1 MWLRFRSSPQNLV
14 EGRDSAV
21 IKEKASGAGDVAIR
35 RMRNP
40 RTGCSRRLRSRKAPV
55 RKSGGAFLPT
65 ARQTGPSHH
74 DRRRSLD
81 SGAPR
86 TGSLAQR
93 KACLFPTDLRL
104 QYQLRPK
111 AEHRHR
117 RGPPQRMARCQRNAA
132 TPWTGRQVFNEND
145 LAFPLDDRG
154 EYGKPHQP
162 KPSTPDDLPWEGR
175 QLPANAR
182 HSDLSLRGRAKPE
195 DAARRFRVLQ
205 GRLILVG
212 VRDNRV
218 EAGGEQNSVNKS
230 TGRTHF
236 IVPLS
241 TERPTRARLR

>member
-1 MWLRFRSSPQNLV
+1 MQGMSPSAACATP
-14 EGRDSAV
+14 GRGAPDAFGAARLLH
-21 IKEKASGAGDVAIR
+21 EKAAGHSCRRRAKPDLHIATGAAATAIGSLGSGASPGEGPANSR
-35 RMRNP
+35 PTSGRN
-40 RTGCSRRLRSRKAPV
+40 TSSA
-55 RKSGGAFLPT
+55 
-65 ARQTGPSHH
+65 
-74 DRRRSLD
+74 RRRSNGIAEAFHD
-81 SGAPR
+81 AWRGIKGMMPSNGYEQNIGIAGAHHNAWRGASVMPR
-86 TGSLAQR
+86 PLGPEGKSLTRTTWPSPSTTGVSTA
-93 KACLFPTDLRL
+93 
-104 QYQLRPK
+104 
-111 AEHRHR
+111 
-117 RGPPQRMARCQRNAA
+117 
-132 TPWTGRQVFNEND
+132 
-145 LAFPLDDRG
+145 
-154 EYGKPHQP
+154 KPHEP
-162 KPSTPDDLPWEGR
+162 KPSTPDSLPWEGR

>member
-1 MWLRFRSSPQNLV
+1 MQGMSPSAACATP
-14 EGRDSAV
+14 GRGAPDAFGAARLLH
-21 IKEKASGAGDVAIR
+21 EKAAGHS
-35 RMRNP
+35 
-40 RTGCSRRLRSRKAPV
+40 C
-55 RKSGGAFLPT
+55 
-65 ARQTGPSHH
+65 
-74 DRRRSLD
+74 RRRARPDLHIATGAAALTVAPLGRGASPNEKPADSRPTSGSNTSSARKRNIGIAGAHHNAWRGASVMPRPLGPEGKSLT
-81 SGAPR
+81 R
-86 TGSLAQR
+86 TTWPS
-93 KACLFPTDLRL
+93 PST
-104 QYQLRPK
+104 
-111 AEHRHR
+111 
-117 RGPPQRMARCQRNAA
+117 
-132 TPWTGRQVFNEND
+132 TGVST
-145 LAFPLDDRG
+145 A
-154 EYGKPHQP
+154 KPHEP
-162 KPSTPDDLPWEGR
+162 KPSTPDSLPWEGR